1 VSEVSK
7 ESFYRLWE
15 PRIGRK
21 AAETLSKRGWMAA
34 FPVAM
39 LVAIIWMA
47 GTVSGSAYYATT
59 LLVVVVGSTCYAVG
73 LYRMNR
79 RLASELTAH
88 LGFEVSPKRLP
99 PFRKAARF
107 DSWLQATRSG
117 TPRRERSFLGGFI
130 KISQPPK

>member
-1 VSEVSK
+1 
-7 ESFYRLWE
+7 
-15 PRIGRK
+15 
-21 AAETLSKRGWMAA
+21 MAA